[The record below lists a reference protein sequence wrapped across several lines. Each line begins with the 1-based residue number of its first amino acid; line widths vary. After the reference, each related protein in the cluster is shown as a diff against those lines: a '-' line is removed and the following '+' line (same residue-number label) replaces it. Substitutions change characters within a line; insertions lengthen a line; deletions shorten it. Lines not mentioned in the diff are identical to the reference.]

1 MSSEEEYEYT
11 GLRPGALVKIEGG
24 DGFSGPH
31 IIVGRSGNYGQWF
44 NLVDQATGQQKEVFV
59 DYVWRL
65 RPIEE
70 TSSKT

>member
-1 MSSEEEYEYT
+1 MSSEEEYT
-11 GLRPGALVKIEGG
+11 GLRPGALVKIEDG

-31 IIVGRSGNYGQWF
+31 IIVSRSGICGQWF
-44 NLVDQATGQQKEVFV
+44 NLVDQATGYRREVFA

-65 RPIEE
+65 QPIEE